1 MITPSYGLTAT
12 ERVLPNLALDFTTA
26 SLDGRVTFARTG
38 ATATRVNAS
47 GFIESVA
54 ANTARFDFD
63 PVNLLCQGLLIEESR
78 TNQFLYSSDLR
89 NTATAGAAR
98 PWNYVNASVN
108 ADIANSP
115 DGTQNAD
122 KIEETSA
129 TGEHAI
135 FHDNYAASNV
145 TLSVSIFAKA
155 DERNKINLVISDFA
169 TGGASCVFD
178 LSLGTAGA
186 ASSSTAEYTSPVGKI
201 INYGDGWYRCV
212 LTVVKGSG
220 NTNNY
225 AVFNLNNGSTIN
237 YAGTTG
243 HGLFAFGAQLEAGA
257 FATSYI
263 PTTTTAVTRN
273 ADVATVT
280 GTNFSNF
287 FNATEGTFGIEAYF
301 LDANTLA
308 ADRKPLFYAGDGV
321 SNVSN
326 VFEIGRQENNGNPYM
341 RAMTYSGGAT
351 QTSFNMGLSTGQ
363 PVSAVMGYKVD
374 SVSGAINGNNPVSDT
389 SATMPVGIDQL
400 RLGSNT
406 TIFMSGWVRSFRY
419 WPQRLINNEIR
430 AFSK

>member
-1 MITPSYGLTAT
+1 MITPSFGLTAT
-12 ERVLPNLALDFTTA
+12 ERVLPKLALDFTTA
-26 SLDGRVTFARTG
+26 ILDGRVTFARTG

-108 ADIANSP
+108 ADVENSP

-257 FATSYI
+257 FPTSYI
-263 PTTTTAVTRN
+263 PTEATAVTRN
-273 ADVATVT
+273 ADIATMT
-280 GTNFSNF
+280 GTNFSDW
-287 FNATEGTFGIEAYF
+287 FNASEGAFSMVWNTPGSLIDCVPFTVNDNTDLNRIGCDATSTGFGRMIVDTGGVNQVFTGTGGMAAGKNTFCLAYKLNNFGIAK
-301 LDANTLA
+301 N
-308 ADRKPLFYAGDGV
+308 
-321 SNVSN
+321 
-326 VFEIGRQENNGNPYM
+326 
-341 RAMTYSGGAT
+341 GGAT
-351 QTSFNMGLSTGQ
+351 TTDTSGTI
-363 PVSAVMGYKVD
+363 PTVD
-374 SVSGAINGNNPVSDT
+374 QLQIGRRLTNLYINGTVAKLN
-389 SATMPVGIDQL
+389 
-400 RLGSNT
+400 
-406 TIFMSGWVRSFRY
+406 Y
-419 WPQRLINNEIR
+419 WPQKITTAEIQ

>member
-1 MITPSYGLTAT
+1 MITPSFGLTAT
-12 ERVLPNLALDFTTA
+12 ERVLPKLALDFTTA
-26 SLDGRVTFARTG
+26 ILDGRVTFARTG

-108 ADIANSP
+108 ADVENSP

-263 PTTTTAVTRN
+263 PTEATAVTRN
-273 ADVATVT
+273 ADVATMT
-280 GTNFSNF
+280 GTNFSDW
-287 FNATEGTFGIEAYF
+287 FNPTEGSLKVVYQYNSGLTGTPISIS
-301 LDANTLA
+301 DGTTANRVLIYKSGA
-308 ADRKPLFYAGDGV
+308 NMAGFVG
-321 SNVSN
+321 
-326 VFEIGRQENNGNPYM
+326 
-341 RAMTYSGGAT
+341 SGGALQANMVT
-351 QTSFNMGLSTGQ
+351 NAATTAVSSAVFALKQDNFAFEFNANSQGTDTSGLM
-363 PVSAVMGYKVD
+363 PVSPNIMNI
-374 SVSGAINGNNPVSDT
+374 GAAQGATSTFNGWILQVYYY
-389 SATMPVGIDQL
+389 I
-400 RLGSNT
+400 
-406 TIFMSGWVRSFRY
+406 
-419 WPQRLINNEIR
+419 QRLTANEVK
-430 AFSK
+430 AFSKQ

>member
-243 HGLFAFGAQLEAGA
+243 HGLFAFGAQLEQGA

-263 PTTTTAVTRN
+263 PTTTNTLTRN
-273 ADVATVT
+273 ADVATMT
-280 GTNFSNF
+280 GTNFSDWYNS
-287 FNATEGTFGIEAYF
+287 TEGSFVASFAFNGVLNNSRVLEI
-301 LDANTLA
+301 
-308 ADRKPLFYAGDGV
+308 GDGTTSNFTALYTAV
-321 SNVSN
+321 TALKLFTNVSN
-326 VFEIGRQENNGNPYM
+326 VNVVNLTAIPTLASDTEYAV
-341 RAMTYSGGAT
+341 AMAYKLNDYALASNGGAVVT
-351 QTSFNMGLSTGQ
+351 
-363 PVSAVMGYKVD
+363 
-374 SVSGAINGNNPVSDT
+374 DT
-389 SATMPVGIDQL
+389 SATVPVVDKLSIGENSF
-400 RLGSNT
+400 SNLQQMCGVVKK
-406 TIFMSGWVRSFRY
+406 INY
-419 WPQRLINNEIR
+419 YPQRLTNAELQ
-430 AFSK
+430 AFSKG

>member
-1 MITPSYGLTAT
+1 MITPSFGLTAT
-12 ERVLPNLALDFTTA
+12 ERVLPKLALDFTTA
-26 SLDGRVTFARTG
+26 ILDGRVTFARAD

-47 GFIESVA
+47 GFIESVSA
-54 ANTARFDFD
+54 DTARFDFD

-263 PTTTTAVTRN
+263 PTTTAAVTRN
-273 ADVATVT
+273 ADVATMT
-280 GTNFSNF
+280 GTNFSDW
-287 FNATEGTFGIEAYF
+287 FNATEGAVSVTFDMAGPVSVGRYMCTFSDGTNNNRLEI
-301 LDANTLA
+301 
-308 ADRKPLFYAGDGV
+308 RYATNEVFVFSG
-321 SNVSN
+321 N
-326 VFEIGRQENNGNPYM
+326 VFQTQLSVTDVVANQITTITASYKANSFAAASLGLTP
-341 RAMTYSGGAT
+341 ATSG
-351 QTSFNMGLSTGQ
+351 
-363 PVSAVMGYKVD
+363 
-374 SVSGAINGNNPVSDT
+374 SGAVPTGVNKFSIGCS
-389 SATMPVGIDQL
+389 SLSGSQL
-400 RLGSNT
+400 GGHIQKIS
-406 TIFMSGWVRSFRY
+406 Y
-419 WPQRLINNEIR
+419 WPQRITNNETQ